1 MNLRLFCRCFS
12 TFLHSWLYKTSEG
25 KNTVYKSRIRFVLCK
40 LKLDLD
46 HYNHHKF
53 FLFQLEQE
61 GMEGFWEDGVW
72 SWWWTRL
79 ISGLS
84 WHTRWQLSL
93 TAGHTGQTSWRHF
106 QTVFAFQWHEIQ
118 IVSVY
123 KLTLCEI
130 FFFFEHNL
138 IHLTHLC
145 TVKMYLIEP
154 FLQSAESIL
163 EEDSSQRC
171 RVYFMSVCIL
181 EEKKKQKKQPKRQ
194 QTNLS
199 VWTRPFFVWLSL
211 QLPEENKQS
220 GRAGSTCH
228 GLAQRRWKRGCYR
241 FIRATP
247 SLLFFSGAALQVP
260 GRGIACAAQRA
271 RIWLT
276 NICSFMVIFCTQ
288 LCKRHF
294 PLWQIAPQLGFANFQ
309 TLFCLLGFEERQGGK
324 E

>member
-1 MNLRLFCRCFS
+1 
-12 TFLHSWLYKTSEG
+12 
-25 KNTVYKSRIRFVLCK
+25 
-40 LKLDLD
+40 
-46 HYNHHKF
+46 
-53 FLFQLEQE
+53 
-61 GMEGFWEDGVW
+61 MEGFWEDGVW
-72 SWWWTRL
+72 SCSPLL

-84 WHTRWQLSL
+84 WHARWQLSL

-106 QTVFAFQWHEIQ
+106 QPVFAFPWHEIQ

-123 KLTLCEI
+123 KLILCEI

-163 EEDSSQRC
+163 EEDSCQRC
-171 RVYFMSVCIL
+171 RVYFTSVCIL
-181 EEKKKQKKQPKRQ
+181 EEKKNNRNVNRQ
-194 QTNLS
+194 ICPFERGHSLFDCPFSFQRKTNRAAELAAPVTDSRSAGGNAAVMVLS
-199 VWTRPFFVWLSL
+199 GPRPCYCFF
-211 QLPEENKQS
+211 P
-220 GRAGSTCH
+220 G
-228 GLAQRRWKRGCYR
+228 
-241 FIRATP
+241 P
-247 SLLFFSGAALQVP
+247 QVP
-260 GRGIACAAQRA
+260 GRGIACAARQP

-276 NICSFMVIFCTQ
+276 NIRSFMVIFCTQ

-294 PLWQIAPQLGFANFQ
+294 PLWQIAPPLPLITLWGFANFQ